1 MQFIKYMKYKT
12 TRNKFKKENEIKMY
26 SIIIEV
32 MSMTEMLSWIYS
44 TYQSTWKSFIKFRYS
59 Q

>member
-1 MQFIKYMKYKT
+1 MKYKT

-44 TYQSTWKSFIKFRYS
+44 TY
-59 Q
+59 